1 MHSNQKIDVC
11 AVVNTHTLISSFFRQ
26 REYRNTQG
34 RGMDRWGLSI
44 KSHFPVEI
52 SAGRSRL
59 QLLDGIHEFRKQS
72 ESRDIFEGGKFCHG
86 FWSIF
91 TDPWFLQHTIIK
103 EASWKPP
110 NENSLWECSIE
121 AIWRLNLAWLLA
133 QVLIRGDFHSTK
145 LRKGSPEKIALIS
158 NWVATK
164 Y

>member
-1 MHSNQKIDVC
+1 MESMNLENSLK
-11 AVVNTHTLISSFFRQ
+11 AVIFLR
-26 REYRNTQG
+26 
-34 RGMDRWGLSI
+34 
-44 KSHFPVEI
+44 
-52 SAGRSRL
+52 AGN
-59 QLLDGIHEFRKQS
+59 
-72 ESRDIFEGGKFCHG
+72 FCHG

-110 NENSLWECSIE
+110 NEHSDSLWECSIE

-145 LRKGSPEKIALIS
+145 LRKGSPEKIAVIS

-164 Y
+164 YWLISTKCIAYLLQNFIAHIPNFSLLACFPFSLSCLNLRWFMAHKIGNC